1 MRTFQTAARSYG
13 LQVGVL
19 SIVVAA
25 IALTTPSFQGE
36 PAFYATF
43 ERLALLGIT
52 AAGLAGTMI
61 AGELDMSVGSMA
73 VLSGVVSIQVGSLGL
88 LPAILI
94 STGLGLVLGLLQ
106 GLAIARLAIN
116 SLVFTVGTL
125 ILFRGIAWLAA
136 GGKPVSLVD
145 FEATDPLLVRI
156 GVFSPTSIAAIAV
169 IVAIGL
175 FLAWT
180 KWGREIYAIGGAR
193 AEATAAGVPLRRP
206 LVIAFGISGACAA
219 LAGSLASLK
228 GASATPDSFGTLLLT
243 AVAACL
249 IGGISLYGG
258 RGNVINIMLGV
269 LILAV
274 VSAGMAAQGAQSFV
288 TELLTGVLLLAV
300 ISIDFVIIRVSARRK
315 LHNVRIRTLQETT

>member
-1 MRTFQTAARSYG
+1 MIGLRTASRNYG
-13 LQVGVL
+13 LQLGVL
-19 SIVVAA
+19 LIVITV
-25 IALTTPSFQGE
+25 IAVTTPSFQGE
-36 PAFYATF
+36 SAVYATF
-43 ERLALLGIT
+43 ERLALLGIA

-73 VLSGVVSIQVGSLGL
+73 VLSGIISIQFGDLGL
-88 LPAILI
+88 LPAIVI
-94 STGLGLVLGLLQ
+94 STIVGVLLGLLQ
-106 GLAIARLAIN
+106 GYAIARLAIN

-125 ILFRGIAWLAA
+125 ILFRGVAWLLA
-136 GGKPVSLVD
+136 GGKPVSLTN

-156 GVFSPTSIAAIAV
+156 GVFSPTSIAAIVVIAV
-169 IVAIGL
+169 IGL

-193 AEATAAGVPLRRP
+193 AEAIAAGVPVRRP
-206 LVIAFGISGACAA
+206 LVIAFGISGGSAA

-258 RGNVINIMLGV
+258 RGNVINITLGV

-274 VSAGMAAQGAQSFV
+274 VSAGMAAQGAQSYV

-300 ISIDFVIIRVSARRK
+300 ISIDFALAHISTNRK
-315 LHNVRIRTLQETT
+315 LRAVRHRTLQETA